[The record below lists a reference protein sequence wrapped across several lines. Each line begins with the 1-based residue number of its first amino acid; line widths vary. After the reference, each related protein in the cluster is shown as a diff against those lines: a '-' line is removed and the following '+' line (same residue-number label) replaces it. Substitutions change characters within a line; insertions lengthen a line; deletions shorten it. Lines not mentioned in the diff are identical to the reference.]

1 MKIKVFEKTKGCFPK
16 EFEVGEWFDLCAAK
30 DIKLVASTASTLR
43 YSTKKNP
50 VSEEDKP
57 KKRNVTFQSVLIP
70 LGVCMEIPKG
80 YEAIIVPRSST
91 FKKYGVIQTN
101 SEGVIDNSYSSEK
114 DEWKFPVLATKDTII
129 PKGTRIAQFRIQL
142 SQKATMWQKL
152 KWLMSSSVKLV
163 QVEHLDNK
171 PRGGFGEG
179 TDKPGT
185 QNHESNKEEN
195 SREEIVK

>member
-16 EFEVGEWFDLCAAK
+16 EFEVGDWFDLCAAK

-70 LGVCMEIPKG
+70 LGVCMELPKG
-80 YEAIIVPRSST
+80 YEAIVIPRSST
-91 FKKYGVIQTN
+91 FKKYGLIQTN
-101 SEGVIDNSYSSEK
+101 SVGLIDNSYNSEK
-114 DEWKFPVLATKDTII
+114 DEWKFPGLATKDTII

>member
-16 EFEVGEWFDLCAAK
+16 EFEVGDWFDLVAAK

-43 YSTKKNP
+43 YNTKKNP

-70 LGVCMEIPKG
+70 LGVCMELPKG
-80 YEAIIVPRSST
+80 YEAVVIPRSST
-91 FKKYGVIQTN
+91 FKKYGLIQTN
-101 SEGVIDNSYSSEK
+101 SVGLIDNSYSSEK
-114 DEWKFPVLATKDTII
+114 DEWKFPGLATKDTII

>member
-1 MKIKVFEKTKGCFPK
+1 MKIKVFEKTNGCFPK
-16 EFEVGEWFDLCAAK
+16 EFENGEWFDLCAAK

-43 YSTKKNP
+43 YNTKKNP

-70 LGVCMEIPKG
+70 LGVCMELPKG
-80 YEAIIVPRSST
+80 YEAIVIPRSST
-91 FKKYGVIQTN
+91 FKKYGLIQTN
-101 SEGVIDNSYSSEK
+101 SVGLIDNSYSSEK
-114 DEWKFPVLATKDTII
+114 DEWKFPGLATKDTII